1 MAMDGR
7 CLSPFSAASLDCS
20 VVAKGLREAM
30 RPVGS
35 EGTHC
40 RACPKEGCCCCGV
53 AAAAAA
59 IVVVVLVDVEG
70 CFKLASSRCGR
81 GHQSERLEVEQ
92 NKTRPWTG
100 QQQAGWCLS
109 YSLLY
114 WAELA
119 WEG

>member
-81 GHQSERLEVEQ
+81 GHQSERLRVGSNERSDY
-92 NKTRPWTG
+92 KTRPWTG
-100 QQQAGWCLS
+100 QQQAG
-109 YSLLY
+109 
-114 WAELA
+114 
-119 WEG
+119 